1 MRRRDFAVDA
11 NVLRIVTRLGWL
23 KEVRLGSAYCL
34 VFEAVGPTEKRA
46 LLAKESMLLYTP
58 PRKPKTLMQPTQP
71 KVHLGVTT
79 TAGSDGAV
87 EVTVV
92 LSVAV
97 AKAPPPLKQMRID
110 DAMAGAPGGS
120 GAGGVAATSQGV
132 AATPA
137 SPLAAATPVRCGDAT
152 GAVAGGAAMASR
164 EAATVAAAAAVG
176 DIEDL
181 PPKAGGLV
189 GAARPPLKRF
199 AKNAHSWFRSRI
211 DDSTPVNKLCAAT
224 LGRRSVAIQREALTP
239 ATLHHT
245 GTSPTST

>member
-23 KEVRLGSAYCL
+23 KEVRLGGAYCL

-152 GAVAGGAAMASR
+152 GAVAGGAA
-164 EAATVAAAAAVG
+164 TVAAAAAVG

-181 PPKAGGLV
+181 LPKAKAGGL
-189 GAARPPLKRF
+189 AARPSLKRF

>member
-23 KEVRLGSAYCL
+23 KEVRLGGAYCL

-79 TAGSDGAV
+79 TTAGSDGAV
-87 EVTVV
+87 EITVV

-132 AATPA
+132 AAPLA

-152 GAVAGGAAMASR
+152 GAAMASR